1 MTLRLLAALILAL
14 GLALPAAAQPAPGA
28 SPDTEVSAGER
39 VLRSLSPVAPG
50 AAAEPAPAAPL
61 PQGAVLG
68 PAPERGAGQSVPLPP
83 ALQPGA
89 APPGPAP
96 AAAPAPAPPPVA
108 SPAPAAPAPASPA
121 PTAPPPPAGAPAPP
135 APAARPAPAAG
146 PAAASRPESGASQ
159 PRAAAPAAPTPAAPP
174 PPAAAPAPAQAPA
187 APALSPE
194 LAALLEILRDEARRA
209 ALIRA
214 LEAGRPAEAEAAAP
228 APTPAEAR
236 PEELPVPAEIVQGL
250 ADRLS
255 AAALQLLAAIS
266 SATELQGV
274 RVWFGRITTDE
285 RLQQQVLALSW
296 KLGLVMLAGLLAER
310 LLRFLLRR
318 PYRWLEERSA
328 AVQGPLQGLR
338 RLPYILGHLLL
349 DLVPVA
355 GFGLAGLAVIGLY
368 AIWPSNRLIMEAV
381 VVSYMVARLVMAAA
395 RLVFAPDLARLR
407 LIRCTDETAAY
418 AMVWT
423 RRLALTAAGFYV
435 ASATAGLLG
444 LPLGA
449 QDGIWRAGLLVIS
462 AMIAVIVLQNRAA
475 VAGLLDAPE
484 LREGDAPDATRRF
497 LRAARTQLA
506 QVWHI
511 AVILWLLAAWTVWA
525 LDVER
530 GFERLAASTLASVVV
545 VGVGKLADELMRRW
559 LIRAF
564 TISEDLAKR
573 NPGLEAR
580 ANRYLPVLKG
590 AVSGLILAATLV
602 ALLEVWGLNS
612 LAWFQPGRW
621 GGRVVSALLT
631 IASTMGVAL
640 LIWELANAGIQRHL
654 NALPKDGSAARSARV
669 RTLLPMLR
677 TALAALLL
685 VVVGLTTLSEIGI
698 NVAPLLA
705 GAGVVGLAIGFGS
718 QTLVRDVITGIFL
731 LLEDAVAVGDTVTVG
746 GLSGT
751 VEQLSIRS
759 IKLRAL
765 DGSVHIIPFSA
776 VTTVTNQTR
785 DFGYAVVDLALDHRA
800 DTDEAVMLLRRVGE
814 EMREDEAWAPQ
825 LLAPLEVLGVDRLT
839 ETGVVVRARIMTPPA
854 RRWAVGR
861 ELNRRIK
868 QRADAEGLP
877 LCNTNR
883 PTTVV
888 VGAPAATAAPA

>member
-1 MTLRLLAALILAL
+1 ASAPPAAPVVTPPA
-14 GLALPAAAQPAPGA
+14 APQAAPPAAPAVTPRPAPNAVQPPAAPPAAAPAP
-28 SPDTEVSAGER
+28 
-39 VLRSLSPVAPG
+39 
-50 AAAEPAPAAPL
+50 PA
-61 PQGAVLG
+61 
-68 PAPERGAGQSVPLPP
+68 
-83 ALQPGA
+83 
-89 APPGPAP
+89 PAP
-96 AAAPAPAPPPVA
+96 AAAPAE
-108 SPAPAAPAPASPA
+108 APAAVP
-121 PTAPPPPAGAPAPP
+121 
-135 APAARPAPAAG
+135 
-146 PAAASRPESGASQ
+146 
-159 PRAAAPAAPTPAAPP
+159 
-174 PPAAAPAPAQAPA
+174 
-187 APALSPE
+187 PE
-194 LAALLEILRDEARRA
+194 LAALLDILRDETRRA

-214 LEAGRPAEAEAAAP
+214 LEAGRPAEAPAASAP
-228 APTPAEAR
+228 SEPR
-236 PEELPVPAEIVQGL
+236 PEELPAPAEIVQGL
-250 ADRLS
+250 AERLS
-255 AAALQLLAAIS
+255 AAALQLLSAIS
-266 SATELQGV
+266 SATEMQGV
-274 RVWFGRITTDE
+274 RAWFGRIATDE

-328 AVQGPLQGLR
+328 AVEGPLRGLR
-338 RLPYILGHLLL
+338 RLPYILGHLAL
-349 DLVPVA
+349 DLVPVGA
-355 GFGLAGLAVIGLY
+355 FGLGALAVIGLY

-381 VVSYMVARLVMAAA
+381 VVAYMVARLVMAAA
-395 RLVFAPDLARLR
+395 RLVFSPDLARLR

-423 RRLALTAAGFYV
+423 RRLALTAVGFYV

-449 QDGIWRAGLLVIS
+449 QDGIWRVGLLIIS
-462 AMIAVIVLQNRAA
+462 AMAAVIVLQNRAA

-484 LREGDAPDATRRF
+484 LREGDAPDAARRF

-511 AVILWLLAAWTVWA
+511 AAILWLLAAWAVWA

-530 GFERLAASTLASVVV
+530 GFERLAAATLASVVV
-545 VGVGKLADELMRRW
+545 VAAGKLADELMRRG
-559 LIRAF
+559 LTRAF
-564 TISEDLAKR
+564 TIRGELAKR

-590 AVSGLILAATLV
+590 TFSGLILAATLV

-631 IASTMGVAL
+631 IGITIGVAL
-640 LIWELANAGIQRHL
+640 LVWELANAAIQRHL
-654 NALPKDGSAARSARV
+654 DALPKDGAAARSARV

-685 VVVGLTTLSEIGI
+685 VVVALTTLAEIGI

-718 QTLVRDVITGIFL
+718 QTLVRDVITGVFL

-785 DFGYAVVDLALDHRA
+785 DFGYAVVDLALDQRA

-825 LLAPLEVLGVDRLT
+825 LLAPLEVMGVERLT
-839 ETGVVVRARIMTPPA
+839 ETGVVVRARVMTPPA
-854 RRWAVGR
+854 RRWAVAR

-883 PTTVV
+883 ATTVV
-888 VGAPAATAAPA
+888 VGAPAATPAPA